1 VILLEQNMVWVRDAD
16 GRLTPF
22 VPRRL
27 AEAIHDA
34 ARQAVSPTDWI
45 AVPVAEAVTA
55 YLMERDGEP
64 VVAASELRQI
74 VLTVLKMLGCKEIAC
89 AYQREH
95 QRVEIR
101 LDELAAQSGAGF
113 ELDFFQQLDT
123 ALAAVR
129 DDAMRQLRVQGLR
142 ACVLQLRGAQ
152 RWGTGCRT
160 TAEEIVG
167 HVRARVARMRS
178 PTAEALNLAVLE

>member
-1 VILLEQNMVWVRDAD
+1 MVWVRDAD

-27 AEAIHDA
+27 AEAIHNA
-34 ARQAVSPTDWI
+34 ARQAASPTDWI
-45 AVPVAEAVTA
+45 AVPVTEAVAA
-55 YLMERDGEP
+55 YLMDRDTER
-64 VVAASELRQI
+64 VVATSELRQI
-74 VLTVLKMLGCKEIAC
+74 VLTVLKMLGCEEIAR
-89 AYQREH
+89 AYQRGH

-101 LDELAAQSGAGF
+101 LDELAVQSGAGF

-129 DDAMRQLRVQGLR
+129 NDAMRQVRVRGLR

-160 TAEEIVG
+160 MAEEIVG

-178 PTAEALNLAVLE
+178 PKAEALNLAVLE

>member
-1 VILLEQNMVWVRDAD
+1 MVWVRDAD
-16 GRLTPF
+16 GCLTPF

-34 ARQAVSPTDWI
+34 ARQAASPTDWI

-74 VLTVLKMLGCKEIAC
+74 VLTVLKMLGCEEIAR
-89 AYQREH
+89 AYQHGH

-123 ALAAVR
+123 ALAAAR

-142 ACVLQLRGAQ
+142 ACVLQLRGGQ

-160 TAEEIVG
+160 MAEEIVG